1 MRDTYNLGFSYS
13 IDPSRLIKQA
23 IVIGNDICYPE
34 KLVFNLYD
42 LFSTRYK
49 LHKEAYTHP
58 CVNQI
63 EYMILDVLK
72 LVDDEYKFKDYIND
86 PEKFIKLTDFI
97 LYDIKYNNLDT
108 PKMIMAKNILNKLH
122 RRKFYKII
130 LNKLID
136 KEKYE
141 SIDKNVF
148 LDNRIKDKDIILTKI
163 NLNYN
168 LGDKNPVDKIYFYEK
183 INSDENV
190 LYRKIKINKDDVS
203 LFLPKK
209 YQETYIRIYCK
220 EEKLFD
226 YSKKKINEV
235 FEKLCKKV

>member
-1 MRDTYNLGFSYS
+1 
-13 IDPSRLIKQA
+13 
-23 IVIGNDICYPE
+23 
-34 KLVFNLYD
+34 
-42 LFSTRYK
+42 
-49 LHKEAYTHP
+49 
-58 CVNQI
+58 
-63 EYMILDVLK
+63 MILDVLK
-72 LVDDEYKFKDYIND
+72 LVDDEYKFEDYIND

-108 PKMIMAKNILNKLH
+108 PKMKIAKNILNKLH

-141 SIDKNVF
+141 SIEKKVF
-148 LDNRIKDKDIILTKI
+148 LDNQIKDNDIILTKI